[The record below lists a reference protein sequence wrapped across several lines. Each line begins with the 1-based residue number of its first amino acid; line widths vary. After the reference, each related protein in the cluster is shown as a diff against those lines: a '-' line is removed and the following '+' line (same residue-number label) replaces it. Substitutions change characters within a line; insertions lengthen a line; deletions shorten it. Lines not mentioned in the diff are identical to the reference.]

1 MPDGCTTRVKTHS
14 LLSSKNLK
22 LFQETTVAVGR
33 GKRELRGRIN
43 RNGQRIA
50 CGCQGVKSEV
60 QSVLAG
66 GLTWQGSR
74 NQ

>member
-22 LFQETTVAVGR
+22 LFQETTVTVGR

-43 RNGQRIA
+43 RNWQHVA
-50 CGCQGVKSEV
+50 CGCQGIKSEV
-60 QSVLAG
+60 QSVLRE
-66 GLTWQGSR
+66 GLR
-74 NQ
+74 